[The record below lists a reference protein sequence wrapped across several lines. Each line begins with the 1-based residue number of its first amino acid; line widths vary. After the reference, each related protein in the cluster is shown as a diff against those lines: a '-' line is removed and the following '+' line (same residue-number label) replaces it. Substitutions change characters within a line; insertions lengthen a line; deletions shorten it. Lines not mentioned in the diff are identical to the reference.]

1 MPIKIIFASAGA
13 GPGLLRKTPD
23 VSEVT
28 EARDVYPIMGGAK
41 GKELPVLFAVALITV
56 VAVPLMGAEP
66 PTLMLLPKNAFAIPS
81 AIASTCPALA
91 EIGLVDGLTADALLL
106 I

>member
-1 MPIKIIFASAGA
+1 MRIKSAAS
-13 GPGLLRKTPD
+13 PRLSRKTPD

-28 EARDVYPIMGGAK
+28 LARDANPIMGGAK
-41 GKELPVLFAVALITV
+41 GRELPVLFAVALITV